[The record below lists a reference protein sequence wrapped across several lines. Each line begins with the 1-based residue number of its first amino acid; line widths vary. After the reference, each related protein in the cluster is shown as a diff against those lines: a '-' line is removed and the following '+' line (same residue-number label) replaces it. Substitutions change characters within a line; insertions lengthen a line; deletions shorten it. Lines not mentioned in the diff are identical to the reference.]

1 MSLKVCMIG
10 TGYVGLVTG
19 TCLADIGHNVVC
31 CDIDDKKISKLNEKK
46 IPIYEQGLEEILI
59 KNFKSGRLEF
69 STNISQSIKK
79 SDLIFI
85 AVGTPEMK
93 NGQADISAV
102 KSVANTISNN
112 LNKYKVI
119 CVKCTVPLE
128 TYDIIEKILK
138 KSGNKRKF
146 DLVSNPEF
154 LREGSSVKDFF
165 YPDRIIIGTESER
178 AYKYLC
184 ELYKPLFKRDL
195 PVVKCN
201 IPTAII
207 IKYASNSFLAVKI
220 SFINEIASL
229 CDKSGGDV
237 LTVSRALGMDGRIS
251 EKFLHPGPGFG
262 GSCFPKDTKALVHM
276 SNKHK
281 ANSMIVNAA
290 ISSNKLQKKLI
301 LKKLT
306 ILMKNNF
313 KGKTVSVL
321 GLAFK
326 AQTDDVRDSA
336 SIELIKFLINRG
348 AKINAYDPEA
358 IENMKK
364 IYPNINYYSDWKNAC
379 KRSHCVVLMTEWHEF
394 RSINLK
400 HLAILLSKRV
410 ILDARNIISIEQM
423 KKNKFSYAT
432 IGRGLKI

>member
-1 MSLKVCMIG
+1 
-10 TGYVGLVTG
+10 
-19 TCLADIGHNVVC
+19 
-31 CDIDDKKISKLNEKK
+31 
-46 IPIYEQGLEEILI
+46 
-59 KNFKSGRLEF
+59 
-69 STNISQSIKK
+69 
-79 SDLIFI
+79 
-85 AVGTPEMK
+85 
-93 NGQADISAV
+93 
-102 KSVANTISNN
+102 
-112 LNKYKVI
+112 
-119 CVKCTVPLE
+119 
-128 TYDIIEKILK
+128 
-138 KSGNKRKF
+138 
-146 DLVSNPEF
+146 
-154 LREGSSVKDFF
+154 
-165 YPDRIIIGTESER
+165 
-178 AYKYLC
+178 
-184 ELYKPLFKRDL
+184 
-195 PVVKCN
+195 
-201 IPTAII
+201 
-207 IKYASNSFLAVKI
+207 
-220 SFINEIASL
+220 
-229 CDKSGGDV
+229 
-237 LTVSRALGMDGRIS
+237 MDGRIS